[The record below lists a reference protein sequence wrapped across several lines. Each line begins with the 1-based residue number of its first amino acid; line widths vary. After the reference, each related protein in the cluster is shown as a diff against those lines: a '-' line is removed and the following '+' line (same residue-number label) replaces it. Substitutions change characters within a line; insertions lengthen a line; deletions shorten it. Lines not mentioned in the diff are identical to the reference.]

1 MSPNESHTK
10 KSRRV
15 LATLSLSL
23 LISGCSLQ
31 NGGLDVTLEKSNPQN
46 SSKDA
51 FATND
56 FKLTRVMDSTQVK
69 STEVLSFS
77 CEIIT
82 ARPTEVTT
90 YCADFGISITNIGWK
105 SWTANGAVGTGTYLV
120 NNCNPNC
127 AAGKVS
133 ESPVGVNLQ
142 GLYTDG
148 ERYFLRYLTF
158 TGSDDFSASEKIE
171 GMWDLAEF
179 YLETPTMRSGN

>member
-1 MSPNESHTK
+1 M
-10 KSRRV
+10 
-15 LATLSLSL
+15 
-23 LISGCSLQ
+23 SGCSFQ
-31 NGGLDVTLEKSNPQN
+31 NAEPNASVSEPIPQISPTNSFKS
-46 SSKDA
+46 SDS
-51 FATND
+51 
-56 FKLTRVMDSTQVK
+56 KLTEVADPRQVQP
-69 STEVLSFS
+69 SEVLSFS
-77 CEIIT
+77 CETIT

-90 YCADFGISITNIGWK
+90 HCADFGTSITSIRWK

-127 AAGKVS
+127 ADGKVS

-158 TGSDDFSASEKIE
+158 TSSDNFSASEKIE

-179 YLETPTMRSGN
+179 FIEAATMRSGN